1 MKKNLSIPATI
12 TEVTDESEA
21 QTEAEVKNLETFH
34 TTTVDQNISSDR
46 NPLPQRVKVQ
56 ENINIS
62 DISSEK
68 KNLPSTKTNTSCEKK
83 NLTSNKPEIICDEE
97 KQYGETTRETI
108 SDTIHTPE
116 NKSDSTCISSKDS
129 QSPKDNVSDSDNLIK
144 NSLVNQGKKVSKTTT
159 SAGINFKSQEYKR
172 NFLKEVKAAME
183 RIQADYKNTQTNT
196 VKKTEDSAKN
206 IVKNKVKKLLPPRK
220 NANNWKQKLKEQIKN
235 NMDRTLEQL
244 SKKKELQELEQLE
257 QISKK
262 NELQDIK
269 MLAEAKLVGSLSS
282 KSANL
287 FKIRAKIKDKTVSS
301 LVDSGAQVFVISP
314 RMMKYLKK
322 AVNPSDQE
330 KLDIL
335 HLKSVDNKNI
345 PSLSRYK
352 FKRVLQLHPEMEPL
366 DLTVNE

>member
-1 MKKNLSIPATI
+1 
-12 TEVTDESEA
+12 
-21 QTEAEVKNLETFH
+21 
-34 TTTVDQNISSDR
+34 
-46 NPLPQRVKVQ
+46 
-56 ENINIS
+56 
-62 DISSEK
+62 
-68 KNLPSTKTNTSCEKK
+68 
-83 NLTSNKPEIICDEE
+83 
-97 KQYGETTRETI
+97 
-108 SDTIHTPE
+108 
-116 NKSDSTCISSKDS
+116 
-129 QSPKDNVSDSDNLIK
+129 
-144 NSLVNQGKKVSKTTT
+144 
-159 SAGINFKSQEYKR
+159 
-172 NFLKEVKAAME
+172 
-183 RIQADYKNTQTNT
+183 
-196 VKKTEDSAKN
+196 
-206 IVKNKVKKLLPPRK
+206 
-220 NANNWKQKLKEQIKN
+220 
-235 NMDRTLEQL
+235 
-244 SKKKELQELEQLE
+244 
-257 QISKK
+257 
-262 NELQDIK
+262 